1 MEKQQKQQNPQK
13 FVMFKKTS
21 FVTYEEAKAKAGESK
36 SPKVRVRHRSDNTF
50 DVCESKE
57 IPKEEK

>member
-1 MEKQQKQQNPQK
+1 MEKQQNPQK

-21 FVTYEEAKAKAGESK
+21 FATYEEAKAKAGESK
-36 SPKVRVRHRSDNTF
+36 APKVRIRRRSDETF

-57 IPKEEK
+57 IPKEG